1 MIRARLTPNRPRR
14 SFQRLRGIFCTEV
27 GGKALTTDA
36 IKRADL
42 SGDGNED
49 YILDVGSVHCDGAA
63 SVYGDREKGVM
74 VFVGDGKGS
83 AKQAFNDVAYGMK
96 IEVSGPAAKLWLT
109 VSGALLPE
117 LMRGGSRRLH

>member
-1 MIRARLTPNRPRR
+1 MRITTPVSTGAAAVLWGALVVAASPTPAPVA
-14 SFQRLRGIFCTEV
+14 SALREFTGICTEV

-63 SVYGDREKGVM
+63 SVYGDREK
-74 VFVGDGKGS
+74 
-83 AKQAFNDVAYGMK
+83 
-96 IEVSGPAAKLWLT
+96 
-109 VSGALLPE
+109 
-117 LMRGGSRRLH
+117 